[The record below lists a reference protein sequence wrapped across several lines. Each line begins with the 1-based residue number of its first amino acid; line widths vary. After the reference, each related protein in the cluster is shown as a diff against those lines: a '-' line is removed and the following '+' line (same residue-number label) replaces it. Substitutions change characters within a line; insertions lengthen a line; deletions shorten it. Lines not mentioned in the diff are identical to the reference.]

1 MGLLDEDLNNDDDLS
16 LDEDLDNSEDN
27 LDNEPS
33 DDEDNFE
40 SDDENEPNDSD
51 NNQQQKQDK
60 PKFDTLEKALEGYK
74 NLESKLGEQSG
85 ELGELRE
92 KAKRLEELEKQQ
104 LEFVKSKG
112 FETVEA
118 YNNAQAQEQATRN
131 LASIEVQLYKQHLQE
146 CDYPDEVAKLLDQYE
161 QNPTDDLKE
170 IIDGEFTVATHKAIA
185 KQLSLYEGQVSA
197 KQEEAY
203 RQQLEAQA
211 TTFLQNEIARYPEEF
226 NNPSFVNLYGEA
238 FKLAGTDLNTDLFI
252 NLVSEFRNSVVKE
265 TLAKHNIKVANDTA
279 KDEMSG
285 TAPNSTTNIS
295 NQSEGKDILDM
306 SESEI
311 REVLRKY
318 K

>member
-1 MGLLDEDLNNDDDLS
+1 MPLDEENFNNDDLS
-16 LDEDLDNSEDN
+16 LDENLDNSEDD
-27 LDNEPS
+27 LDDGPLE
-33 DDEDNFE
+33 DEDNSE
-40 SDDENEPNDSD
+40 SEDENEPNNSD
-51 NNQQQKQDK
+51 KERQKQDK

-118 YNNAQAQEQATRN
+118 YNNAQAQEQANRN

-161 QNPTDDLKE
+161 QNPTEDLKE
-170 IIDGEFTVATHKAIA
+170 VVDGEFTVATHKAVA
-185 KQLSLYEGQVSA
+185 KQLSLYEGQINA

-226 NNPSFVNLYGEA
+226 NNPSFVSLYGEA
-238 FKLAGTDLNTDLFI
+238 FKLAGTDLNTDLFV
-252 NLVSEFRNSVVKE
+252 NLISSFRDSVVKE
-265 TLAKHNIKVANDTA
+265 TLAKHNIKIANDTA
-279 KDEMSG
+279 KDEMRG
-285 TAPNSTTNIS
+285 TAPNSSTNIS
-295 NQSEGKDILDM
+295 NQNDGKDILDM

-311 REVLRKY
+311 REILRKH

>member
-1 MGLLDEDLNNDDDLS
+1 MKLFDEDLNNDDLS
-16 LDEDLDNSEDN
+16 LDSDLDNSDN
-27 LDNEPS
+27 DFDGEPS
-33 DDEDNFE
+33 DEDN
-40 SDDENEPNDSD
+40 SDSNNGDAEPNNGDD
-51 NNQQQKQDK
+51 NQQKQDK

-104 LEFVKSKG
+104 LDFVKSKG
-112 FETVEA
+112 FDTVEA

-161 QNPTDDLKE
+161 QNPTEDLKE
-170 IIDGEFTVATHKAIA
+170 VIDGEFTVATHKAVA
-185 KQLSLYEGQVSA
+185 KQLSLYEGQVNA

-238 FKLAGTDLNTDLFI
+238 FKLAGTDLETDLFI
-252 NLVSEFRNSVVKE
+252 NLVSAYRDSVIKE
-265 TLAKHNIKVANDTA
+265 TLAKHNIKIANDTA
-279 KDEMSG
+279 RSEMGG
-285 TAPNSTTNIS
+285 TNPNSTANIS
-295 NQSEGKDILDM
+295 NQDSGKNVLDM

-318 K
+318 KN